1 MTGTHRPMTRSRS
14 AGIDR
19 ATTANPLTLHD
30 LQIVSEVFG
39 FGSVAALVTGLL
51 DARRDPPGHVAR
63 EKTMESDR
71 ATFEDPAPAVTG
83 FAEQG
88 RIAESREQR

>member
-1 MTGTHRPMTRSRS
+1 MTRTHRPMTRSRS
-14 AGIDR
+14 AATNR

-51 DARRDPPGHVAR
+51 EAPSDPPGHAAR
-63 EKTMESDR
+63 ETIMESDR
-71 ATFEDPAPAVTG
+71 ATFEDPASAVTG
-83 FAEQG
+83 FTEQD
-88 RIAESREQR
+88 RISEARDQW